1 MRPSV
6 DHHVPDAG
14 PVLSEA
20 ELPDL
25 ARSVFLVAQVVADVL
40 VVVVIVVI
48 VVAAV
53 TDALAVVPAVD
64 NQLSA
69 VAHRDHRRTDQG
81 AV

>member
-6 DHHVPDAG
+6 DHHVADAG
-14 PVLSEA
+14 PVLGEA

-25 ARSVFLVAQVVADVL
+25 ARAVLLVAQVVADVL
-40 VVVVIVVI
+40 VV

-69 VAHRDHRRTDQG
+69 VAHREHCRTDQG